1 MTGNRVDASAVV
13 GTSFLVV
20 TLMWTLVLW
29 MGISTVGENNT
40 RGCWVPAEE
49 CLHACLLGCV
59 LFSHE
64 GSLDERARSSRP
76 ITEILSGGAK
86 GITVRSRSSFLS
98 HQTQNNCYSIAV
110 GLVLFDAVKI
120 FAQNPCSGEIFF
132 ISSMN
137 ALL

>member
-1 MTGNRVDASAVV
+1 MDGNLN
-13 GTSFLVV
+13 GGIV
-20 TLMWTLVLW
+20 TLL
-29 MGISTVGENNT
+29 IKENNT